1 MTGVPGSVLVGG
13 RTGGVPQIFGI
24 LPDPPQTVVS
34 VFGPSSQW
42 TNIADMEFDGTGRLL
57 FGDENGTS
65 GRVLATSSPGE
76 TPAQLFAIAGR
87 IAGLEVDAAD
97 RIYTST
103 FDGKVRLHGADG
115 SVISDPFLSG
125 LGNRILPIAVG
136 PGGPWG
142 TDLYTVNQQ
151 TGELIRA
158 ATAGNPIVVGTGFS
172 GFLIDFEFGPDGAL
186 YVSDLGLG
194 TIWRIAPE
202 ATTAVLPL
210 PGSFE
215 PAVSSRLR
223 IEHQNPAWLPLAIRY
238 ELPATSRAQVR
249 IYDIQGRWVRTLVD
263 GETPAGAHAVEWDG
277 RDDGGRVLPAGTYFF
292 RLDANLATRTSK
304 VLILH

>member
-24 LPDPPQTVVS
+24 LPDPPQTVVN

-42 TNIADMEFDGTGRLL
+42 TNIADMEFDATGRLL
-57 FGDENGTS
+57 FGDENGTT
-65 GRVLATSSPGE
+65 GRVFAATS
-76 TPAQLFAIAGR
+76 PAQTPVVLFPVAGR
-87 IAGLEVDAAD
+87 IAGLEIDAAG

-103 FDGKVRLHGADG
+103 FDGKVRLHAADG
-115 SVISDPFLSG
+115 TVLSDPYLSG

-151 TGELIRA
+151 TGELLRA
-158 ATAGNPIVVGTGFS
+158 SAPGQTTVVGTGFD

-194 TIWRIAPE
+194 RIWRIAPE
-202 ATTAVLPL
+202 STTAVLPIPDAL
-210 PGSFE
+210 DAP
-215 PAVSSRLR
+215 PSSGLRL
-223 IEHQNPAWLPLAIRY
+223 EHPNPAWLPLEIRY
-238 ELPATSRAQVR
+238 EVAAGARAQLR

-263 GETPAGAHAVEWDG
+263 DVVPGGPHAVDWDG
-277 RDDGGRVLPAGTYFF
+277 RDAGGRVLPAGTYFF
-292 RLDANLATRTSK
+292 RLDSNLQTQASK